1 MTAKN
6 IINEITAAFGA
17 DMASATEEGNNVHV
31 KASKD
36 ALPYVASFV
45 VKRYGATLA
54 TLHGADTRLATGGA
68 YTLYAVLAIAAENL
82 FVTVEAM
89 IPEAPG
95 TFQSMTPM
103 VYSANWYEREIADM
117 FGLVPIGH
125 PDLRPLVLYDHWPQD
140 FHPLRKD
147 SPERPPKVPAP
158 TPYQYRRV
166 EGEGVFEIPVGPVHA
181 GVIEPG
187 HFRFSVAGEPVLNL
201 EIRMGYVHKGI
212 EKLSERLTY
221 DKGVALSER
230 ISGDNGMAH
239 STAYCQALEQLAGI
253 EVPDRAR
260 YIRTVFLEME
270 RVYNHLGDVGGITL
284 DTAYNVG
291 AQHAYI
297 LRERMMQLNE
307 CITGSRLLRSVNR
320 IGGVR
325 CDLSKHEIE
334 KIRTSLVKAKLDF
347 QDFVRLVDS
356 QPSILDRTETTGK
369 LPLDAAKSLNIV
381 GPGAR
386 ASGVAR
392 DVRKDHPYAAYND
405 LSFVVHTCKT
415 GDVHARMHVKISEI
429 YDAMSLIEEA
439 LDKIPS
445 GEIRATPKEIPAG
458 KLGFSLVEAP
468 RGELVH
474 WILAGEHGRPFRHK
488 VRDPSFCNWLA
499 MEVATPGN
507 IVPDFPL
514 VNKSFNLSYS
524 GNDL

>member
-1 MTAKN
+1 MTSKN
-6 IINEITAAFGA
+6 ITNEITAAFGA
-17 DMASATEEGNNVHV
+17 DMALAKEEGNNVFV
-31 KASKD
+31 RAGKD

-54 TLHGADTRLATGGA
+54 SIHAADTRRVNGG
-68 YTLYAVLAIAAENL
+68 YTIYVVMSLAAENL
-82 FVTVEAM
+82 IVTVEAE
-89 IPEAPG
+89 IPELPG
-95 TFQSMTPM
+95 TYQSLTPM
-103 VYSANWYEREIADM
+103 IYSANWYEREIADM
-117 FGLVPIGH
+117 FGLTPVGH
-125 PDLRPLVLYDHWPQD
+125 PDLRPLVLYDNWPPEY
-140 FHPLRKD
+140 HPLRKD
-147 SPERPPKVPAP
+147 AGGMPPKVP
-158 TPYQYRRV
+158 TEYPYHRV

-212 EKLSERLTY
+212 EKLSERMTY
-221 DKGVALSER
+221 AKGVALAER

-239 STAYCQALEQLAGI
+239 ATAYCQAVEQIAEM

-270 RVYNHLGDVGGITL
+270 RIYNHLGDVGGISL

-297 LRERMMQLNE
+297 LREKILQLNE
-307 CITGSRLLRSVNR
+307 CITGSRLLRSINK

-325 CDLSKHEIE
+325 QDLTKDDTE
-334 KIRTSLVKAKLDF
+334 KIRTALVKIKLDF
-347 QDFVRLVDS
+347 EDFANLVNR
-356 QPSILDRTETTGK
+356 QTSIMDRTETTGV
-369 LPLDAAKSLNIV
+369 LPIDAAKNLNVV

-386 ASGVAR
+386 GSGISR
-392 DVRKDHPYAAYND
+392 DVRRDHPYAAYGD
-405 LSFVVHTCKT
+405 LSFVVHTRKE
-415 GDVHARMHVKISEI
+415 GDVNARMQVKIAEI
-429 YDAMSLIEEA
+429 YDSMSLVEEA
-439 LDKIPS
+439 LTKLPTGS
-445 GEIRATPKEIPAG
+445 IRAEPADIPAG
-458 KLGFSLVEAP
+458 KIGISLVEAP

-474 WILAGEHGRPFRHK
+474 WILAGDGGKPFRHK
-488 VRDPSFCNWLA
+488 IRDPSFCNWLA

-514 VNKSFNLSYS
+514 VNKSFSLSYS